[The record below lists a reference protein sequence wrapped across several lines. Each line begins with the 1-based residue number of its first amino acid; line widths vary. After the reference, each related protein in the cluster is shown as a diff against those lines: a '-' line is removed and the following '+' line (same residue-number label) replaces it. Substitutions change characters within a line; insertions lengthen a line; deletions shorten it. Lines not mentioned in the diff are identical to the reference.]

1 MTGATGLIG
10 KALISRLLEQEAIR
24 PHERLQI
31 TALVR
36 NISKA
41 RSLLANEIEL
51 IADFENVDFNET
63 DVVINLAGEPIADKR
78 WSEAQKKEI
87 CNSRWQLTEQIAKAI
102 NQAKTPPKVFISG
115 SAIGIYGRQSDAPI
129 NENFDDYHLEFTHK
143 ICQQWESLALGAKT
157 ELTRVCLLRTG
168 IVLDANGG
176 ALKKML
182 PAFRFGLGGP
192 LSTGNQIMSW
202 IHISDMVRAIIY
214 CIDNDKMSGAI
225 NMTAPKA
232 ESNEVFSKLL
242 SKTLSR
248 PCLFRVP
255 ALMLKVLLGE
265 MSDLLLFGQN
275 VIPEKLVENGFEF
288 RHAELSEAF
297 NDLLT

>member
-10 KALISRLLEQEAIR
+10 KALISRILEQANTDLGEPI
-24 PHERLQI
+24 HI

-36 NISKA
+36 NAAKA
-41 RSLLANEIEL
+41 QYLSTKGVQLVEGLESVNFDHL
-51 IADFENVDFNET
+51 

-78 WSEAQKKEI
+78 WSNAQKEEI
-87 CNSRWQLTEQIAKAI
+87 CNSRWQITEQIAKAI

-115 SAIGIYGRQSDAPI
+115 SAIGIYGRQSEAPI
-129 NENFDDYHLEFTHK
+129 SESFDGYHKEFTHK
-143 ICQQWESLALGAKT
+143 ICQHWESLALGAKSET
-157 ELTRVCLLRTG
+157 TRVCLLRTG
-168 IVLDANGG
+168 IVLHANGG

-182 PAFRFGLGGP
+182 PAFRLGLGGP
-192 LSTGNQIMSW
+192 VSTGNQIMSW
-202 IHISDMVRAIIY
+202 IHIGDMARAIIY
-214 CIDNDKMSGAI
+214 CIDNESMSGAI

-255 ALMLKVLLGE
+255 GPVLKVLLGE

-275 VIPEKLVENGFEF
+275 VIPEKLIENGFQF

>member
-1 MTGATGLIG
+1 M
-10 KALISRLLEQEAIR
+10 ISRLLEQDAISTD
-24 PHERLQI
+24 ERLQI

-36 NISKA
+36 NVSKA
-41 RSLLANEIEL
+41 SSLLANEIEL
-51 IADFENVDFNET
+51 IADIKNVDFNQT
-63 DVVINLAGEPIADKR
+63 DVVINLAGESIADKR
-78 WSEAQKKEI
+78 WSEAQKEEI
-87 CNSRWQLTEQIAKAI
+87 CKSRWQLTEQIAKAI

-115 SAIGIYGRQSDAPI
+115 SAIGIYGRQSDTPI
-129 NENFDDYHLEFTHK
+129 SESFDNYHLEFTHK
-143 ICQQWESLALGAKT
+143 ICQRWESLALGAKS

-182 PAFRFGLGGP
+182 PAFRLGLGGP
-192 LSTGNQIMSW
+192 ISTGNQIMSW
-202 IHISDMVRAIIY
+202 IHIGDMLRAIIY
-214 CIDNDKMSGAI
+214 CIENESICGAI

-242 SKTLSR
+242 SETLSR
-248 PCLFRVP
+248 PCFFRVP
-255 ALMLKVLLGE
+255 APVLKALLGE

-275 VIPEKLVENGFEF
+275 AVPNKLLENGFKF